1 VLGLDATHDERAIK
15 RAYAAKLKA
24 IDVDADRQSFLNLRT
39 AFESAREQAK
49 WLKPKEEKVKDE
61 ASSLADPSLDFRPEN
76 LRAAPVGNLARKKPI
91 EPREKVRV
99 TAASKSEDDAPRKTR
114 LKGKGA
120 KPPILTETTP
130 EKTRVKTRSAA
141 GNAAIDDVEPKVR
154 VTFGKAEE
162 AVENTGFRLEVAS
175 PWVETASDGAK
186 LDALLSRL
194 SKLLRRNKG
203 APVDEGAVEKTFLQ
217 LLDAPE
223 LDNVGRREQ
232 VETQIAE
239 MAIRARDRGHFLLL
253 LAYWHFD
260 WHSRAD
266 DFSLHWPLSEVVEL
280 APAAQKLRAMQGIG
294 ARKTSDPD
302 QNAYLWLQSTPPS
315 RWNPV
320 FWTRRSK
327 VLGLVNRARSETPRL
342 VDLIGRD
349 KIAAWETV
357 AFSGRRLLIL
367 MAALIYGAFQWSIT
381 SALHGTA
388 TPILPE
394 ASALLVAAIIAVAV
408 VFAERAE
415 TQRLE
420 ADRYRYG
427 HSPPLLPF
435 AALGGMAL
443 LVLLFAMLPPHPW
456 LAMASVPITMGLFY
470 LTGISVLH
478 SPARDRSVI
487 VERRFTIGA
496 LLLAGGLMG
505 ENQPILV
512 QQTAVPWLFFCWAA
526 ARLYDPLQTLL
537 DRQRKV
543 RRWQLQAGIWLAAAC
558 CFGWWAV
565 AGQEMF
571 RTERILLHIAALLIV
586 VAHDM
591 ITPRNAEIPGSNFL
605 ILPFLTFFA
614 AIAYPVPVMLTVV
627 MLRCLPVFHHAW
639 QSRQRAVESG
649 RSWHDRGGGYNS
661 GTDFSNITFF
671 GWGGPK
677 EGSTGGMSRWQF
689 FGLLFIGIQVLRLLL
704 SWAAD

>member
-1 VLGLDATHDERAIK
+1 MLGLDATHDERAIK

-24 IDVDADRQSFLNLRT
+24 IDVDADRQGFLNLRT

-49 WLKPKEEKVKDE
+49 WLKPKEEKVKEE
-61 ASSLADPSLDFRPEN
+61 AASLADPSLDFRPEN
-76 LRAAPVGNLARKKPI
+76 LPAVPSGKLSRKKPI

-130 EKTRVKTRSAA
+130 EKARVTAKGTT
-141 GNAAIDDVEPKVR
+141 GNGSIDNTEPKVR
-154 VTFGKAEE
+154 ETFGKAAE
-162 AVENTGFRLEVAS
+162 AAENSGFRLEVAS
-175 PWVETASDGAK
+175 PWAETESDGVK

-203 APVDEGAVEKTFLQ
+203 APVDEGAVENTFLH
-217 LLDAPE
+217 LLDSPE

-232 VETQIAE
+232 VETQVAE
-239 MAIRARDRGHFLLL
+239 MAIRAKDRGHFLLL

-266 DFSLHWPLSEVVEL
+266 DFSLNWPLSEVVEL

-349 KIAAWETV
+349 KIAAWDTV

-388 TPILPE
+388 VPLSPE
-394 ASALLVAAIIAVAV
+394 IGAILVAAIIAATL

-420 ADRYRYG
+420 NNRYRYG
-427 HSPPLLPF
+427 HSPPLLPI

-443 LVLLFAMLPPHPW
+443 LVMLFVMLPPHPW
-456 LAMASVPITMGLFY
+456 LAIASVPTTMGLFY
-470 LTGISVLH
+470 LTGISILH
-478 SPARDRSVI
+478 SPPRERSVI

-496 LLLAGGLMG
+496 LLLAGGLMA
-505 ENQPILV
+505 EKVPIMV
-512 QQTAVPWLFFCWAA
+512 QQMAVPWLFFCWAA
-526 ARLYDPLQTLL
+526 ARLHDPLQTLL
-537 DRQRKV
+537 DHQRKM
-543 RRWQLQAGIWLAAAC
+543 RRWQLQAVVWLAAVC

-565 AGQEMF
+565 AGAEMF
-571 RTERILLHIAALLIV
+571 RTERIVLHIAVMLIV

-591 ITPRNAEIPGSNFL
+591 ITPRSAEIPGSNFL

-614 AIAYPVPVMLTVV
+614 AIVYPVPVMLTVI
-627 MLRCLPVFHHAW
+627 MLRCLPVFTHAW

-661 GTDFSNITFF
+661 GSDFSNITFF
-671 GWGGPK
+671 GWGGRK
-677 EGSTGGMSRWQF
+677 EGSEGGITGWQI
-689 FGLLFIGIQVLRLLL
+689 FGLVFIGFQLLRLLL
-704 SWAAD
+704 SLGG